1 MARIV
6 TIEQLRQ
13 HYRPVQERASAKQ
26 LGHLEV
32 HSRRFIE
39 LSPFIAVSSCGADGL
54 ADVSPRGERP
64 GFVHVISDSCLAIP
78 DRPGNNR
85 LDTLQNLIANPAIGL
100 MFVIPGVNEVLRING
115 TAEIR
120 NDPELM
126 QRFTVNERPPLMV
139 IVVNVVEVY
148 LHCAK
153 AITRSQ
159 LWNEDAKVDRSQ
171 LPTMSEMLRDQIG
184 SDISFETQEDME
196 RRHKTQIY

>member
-1 MARIV
+1 MTRIM

-13 HYRPVQERASAKQ
+13 YYRPVQERASAKQ
-26 LGHLEV
+26 LGHLET

-39 LSPFIAVSSCGADGL
+39 LSPFVAVSSCGADGL

-85 LDTLQNLIANPAIGL
+85 LDTLQNLITNPAIGL

-153 AITRSQ
+153 AITRSR
-159 LWNEDAKVDRSQ
+159 LWNEDAKVDRSL